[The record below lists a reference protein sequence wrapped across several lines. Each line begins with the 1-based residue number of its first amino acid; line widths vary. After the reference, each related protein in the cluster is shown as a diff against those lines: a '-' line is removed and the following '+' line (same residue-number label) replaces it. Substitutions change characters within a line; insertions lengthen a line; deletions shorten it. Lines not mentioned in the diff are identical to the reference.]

1 MPWYRRNSATHPTNP
16 LDWVTIANLYR
27 KNSDGNWIK
36 IRRAYRK
43 NSATGSP
50 PNQWVI
56 VHDSGSL
63 TPYVTTAPTLQS
75 DAYLPDVFEDGS
87 TITLTRGTWAN
98 TGSVYAPISYSL
110 KIQRSTDGSTWEDVP
125 GASGTGASVSYTITL
140 NDVISPSYYFRGRV
154 TATNVNGSSTYNT
167 ASVLSNMDF
176 SVSSSYFYPIAITIF
191 TIKVGYSYPV

>member
-1 MPWYRRNSATHPTNP
+1 MPWYRRNSADHPTNP

-50 PNQWVI
+50 PNEWII
-56 VHDSGSL
+56 VHDSDSL
-63 TPYVTTAPTLQS
+63 TPYVITAPTLES
-75 DAYLPDVFEDGS
+75 NAYLPDVFEDGS

-98 TGSVYAPISYSL
+98 TGSSYAPISYSL
-110 KIQRSTDGSTWEDVP
+110 KIQYSTDNVNWTDAVT
-125 GASGTGASVSYTITL
+125 GTGTTLSYTISIS
-140 NDVISPSYYFRGRV
+140 DVRSPSYYFRGRV

-167 ASVLSNMDF
+167 AAVLSNMDIL
-176 SVSSSYFYPIAITIF
+176 PILIIHNISHLDLQF
-191 TIKVGYSYPV
+191 IQQVYQ